1 MNGKKSENQRRS
13 KINVG
18 KKVQLAV
25 SVGVHKKAF
34 KDKKRRRRNKKKN
47 RRGLGLFCK
56 AQRVQAKGPVFPK
69 GVRRFGSVFNRYHAN
84 IIARFAALVN

>member
-1 MNGKKSENQRRS
+1 VNGKKSKNQRRS

-25 SVGVHKKAF
+25 SASVHKKAF
-34 KDKKRRRRNKKKN
+34 KDKKRRRGNKKKN
-47 RRGLGLFCK
+47 RRGLCLLGESK
-56 AQRVQAKGPVFPK
+56 RVQTKGPVFPK

-84 IIARFAALVN
+84 TIARFAVFVN